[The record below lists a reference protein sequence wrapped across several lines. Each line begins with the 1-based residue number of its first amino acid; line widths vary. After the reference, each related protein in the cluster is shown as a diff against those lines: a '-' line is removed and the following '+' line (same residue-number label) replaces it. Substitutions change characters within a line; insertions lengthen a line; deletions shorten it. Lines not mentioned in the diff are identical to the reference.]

1 MELTTILNDLLL
13 QGGQERALVD
23 ALTDTARLR
32 ARVAELEKARG
43 EIESVSNAKSESL
56 TVIAHELRTPMSG
69 LIGMA
74 DLLLNTDLTRG
85 TARLPGNRAGF
96 RGGFIRVARRYPRSF
111 ENRSPQAS
119 SRAR

>member
-85 TARLPGNRAGF
+85 TARLPGNHPIVGA
-96 RGGFIRVARRYPRSF
+96 VAVAPLD
-111 ENRSPQAS
+111 
-119 SRAR
+119 